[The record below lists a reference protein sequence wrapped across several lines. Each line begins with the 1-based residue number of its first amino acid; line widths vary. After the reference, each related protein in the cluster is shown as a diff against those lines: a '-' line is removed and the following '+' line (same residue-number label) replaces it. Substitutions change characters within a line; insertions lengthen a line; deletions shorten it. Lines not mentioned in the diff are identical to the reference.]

1 LNLISGRGGNLDPID
16 PLARVRV
23 TRDIHVIGSKGETV
37 NFIRKFNVVFSIIGG
52 YILLFLSFLI
62 VFEIIARKIF
72 NYSLQGVDEMGGYI
86 VAITGTFGFA
96 YALIERT
103 HTRIDIILDHVPAA
117 IRNLLNLLAYAL
129 VTGGALFMLRY
140 GYEAL
145 SESILFKSLSPTP
158 LQVTMWIPQSM
169 WVAGLIV
176 FAITAV
182 AMLVHLL
189 VLQFKNP
196 GRGFHLYGPPTVEEE
211 VEREMAQ
218 AEARKVDIDNH
229 RLSENGDAS

>member
-1 LNLISGRGGNLDPID
+1 MTVLEGEN
-16 PLARVRV
+16 V
-23 TRDIHVIGSKGETV
+23 T
-37 NFIRKFNVVFSIIGG
+37 FIRKFNVIFSIIGG

-62 VFEIIARKIF
+62 VFEIFARKLF
-72 NYSLQGVDEMGGYI
+72 DYSLQGVDEIGGYV

-103 HTRIDIILDHVPAA
+103 HTRIDIILDHVPSP

-129 VTGGALFMLRY
+129 VTGAALFMLRY

-145 SESILFKSLSPTP
+145 SESILFGSLSPTP
-158 LQVTMWIPQSM
+158 LQTIMWIPQSM
-169 WVAGLIV
+169 WVAGLVV
-176 FAITAV
+176 FSITAV

-196 GRGFHLYGPPTVEEE
+196 ERGFFVYGPPTLQEEI
-211 VEREMAQ
+211 EREMAQ
-218 AEARKVDIDNH
+218 AEARSAEARDQGH
-229 RLSENGDAS
+229 SRGGDDT

>member
-1 LNLISGRGGNLDPID
+1 M
-16 PLARVRV
+16 
-23 TRDIHVIGSKGETV
+23 T
-37 NFIRKFNVVFSIIGG
+37 FIRKFNVFFSIIGG

-62 VFEIIARKIF
+62 VFEIFARKLF
-72 NYSLQGVDEMGGYI
+72 DYSLQGVDEIGGYV

-103 HTRIDIILDHVPAA
+103 HTRIDIILDHVPSP

-129 VTGGALFMLRY
+129 VTGAALFMLRY

-145 SESILFKSLSPTP
+145 SESILFGSLSPTP
-158 LQVTMWIPQSM
+158 LQTIMWIPQSM
-169 WVAGLIV
+169 WVAGLVV
-176 FAITAV
+176 FSITAV

-196 GRGFHLYGPPTVEEE
+196 ERGFLMYGPPTLQEEI
-211 VEREMAQ
+211 EREMAQ
-218 AEARKVDIDNH
+218 AEARSAEARDQGH
-229 RLSENGDAS
+229 LRGGDDT